1 MNKQQ
6 AHTLKLKMSLF
17 AEATAMLEYAK
28 KQGQA
33 ELDTALSERDRT
45 REDVFKMIDE
55 LALEE

>member
-33 ELDTALSERDRT
+33 ELDTALTERDRA
-45 REDVFKMIDE
+45 RIDVFSFIDN
-55 LALEE
+55 LTEE

>member
-17 AEATAMLEYAK
+17 AEKTAMLEYAK

-33 ELDTALSERDRT
+33 ELDTALAERDKA
-45 REDVFKMIDE
+45 REDVYELIDN
-55 LALEE
+55 LTEE